1 VAQLPL
7 IVRLY
12 AGNIDLGRTRKGD
25 IPSKNAFFGQNTPK
39 TVNPDCHIVLRRN
52 AAGRH
57 DLTDSGQKTQ
67 NAARM
72 NRRRFLI
79 LNDPEG

>member
-1 VAQLPL
+1 ML
-7 IVRLY
+7 
-12 AGNIDLGRTRKGD
+12 
-25 IPSKNAFFGQNTPK
+25 FFGQNTPE

-52 AAGRH
+52 AAERH